1 MEHVSMELN
10 VAGKKERQDAIRKLI
25 SEETIQTQGEMVE
38 ALQRLGLQV
47 TQGTV
52 SRDIREMRL
61 VKAMTPDGVYCYS
74 PPKRTAPGGTSRFS
88 RMMAETVVSVECAQ
102 NLVVIKTLAG
112 SANMVAE
119 ALDSSS
125 WREIVGTLA
134 GDNTIFMATHTAEE
148 AQNMCARIRE
158 LVK

>member
-1 MEHVSMELN
+1 MELS

-25 SEETIQTQGEMVE
+25 AEETIQTQSEMVA
-38 ALQRLGLQV
+38 ALQRIGLQV

-52 SRDIREMRL
+52 SRDFREMRL
-61 VKAMTPDGVYCYS
+61 VKIMTPDGVDCYS
-74 PPKRTAPGGTSRFS
+74 LPRRTAPGGTGRFS
-88 RMMAETVVSVECAQ
+88 RMMTESVVSVETAQ
-102 NLVVIKTLAG
+102 NLVVIKTLSG

-134 GDNTIFMATHTAEE
+134 GDNTIFMATHSAQEAE
-148 AQNMCARIRE
+148 NMRLRIQE
-158 LVK
+158 LLK

>member
-1 MEHVSMELN
+1 MELS
-10 VAGKKERQDAIRKLI
+10 VTGKKERQDAIRKLI
-25 SEETIQTQGEMVE
+25 AEETIQTQSEMVE
-38 ALQRLGLQV
+38 ALQRIGLQV

-61 VKAMTPDGVYCYS
+61 VKIMTPDGVYCYS
-74 PPKRTAPGGTSRFS
+74 LPRRTAPGGTGRFS
-88 RMMAETVVSVECAQ
+88 RMMTESVLSVETAQ
-102 NLVVIKTLAG
+102 NLVVIKTLSG

-134 GDNTIFMATHTAEE
+134 GDNTIFIATHTPQE
-148 AQNMCARIRE
+148 ADSICVRIQE
-158 LVK
+158 LLK

>member
-1 MEHVSMELN
+1 
-10 VAGKKERQDAIRKLI
+10 
-25 SEETIQTQGEMVE
+25 
-38 ALQRLGLQV
+38 
-47 TQGTV
+47 
-52 SRDIREMRL
+52 
-61 VKAMTPDGVYCYS
+61 
-74 PPKRTAPGGTSRFS
+74 
-88 RMMAETVVSVECAQ
+88 MMAETVVSVECAQ

>member
-1 MEHVSMELN
+1 MEYVSMELS
-10 VAGKKERQDAIRKLI
+10 VTGKKERQDAIRKLI
-25 SEETIQTQGEMVE
+25 AEETIQTQSEMVE
-38 ALQRLGLQV
+38 ALQRIGLQV

-61 VKAMTPDGVYCYS
+61 VKTMTPDGVYCYS
-74 PPKRTAPGGTSRFS
+74 IPRRTAPGGTGRFS
-88 RMMAETVVSVECAQ
+88 RMMAESVLAVETAQ
-102 NLVVIKTLAG
+102 NLVVIKTLSG

-134 GDNTIFMATHTAEE
+134 GDNTIFIATHSAQE
-148 AQNMCARIRE
+148 ADSIRSRIQE
-158 LVK
+158 LLK